1 MPLRSASSGKVSR
14 DPVRHPLFARYYAR
28 VSVAAETRMGMGGV
42 RDRLLAGLSGRVI
55 EIGAG
60 NGLNF
65 AHYPG
70 TVSEVVAIE
79 PERQLR
85 QLAVE
90 AALRAAVPVDVAP
103 GTAEALPVKSEAF
116 DSAVVCL
123 VLCSVRDVPRTLAEL
138 RRVLRPGGTLRFFE
152 HGRGGGRSMTYAQ
165 RGLDRTVWP
174 RLNGGCHL
182 ARDPIAALRDAGFE
196 LGPYRRMLM
205 PEKGPRLPTS
215 YCVLGTARRPGAGED
230 EAPADPS

>member
-1 MPLRSASSGKVSR
+1 MAFRSAGSGKVSR
-14 DPVRHPLFARYYAR
+14 DPVRHPVFARYYAR

-42 RDRLLAGLSGRVI
+42 RDRLLSGLSGRVI

-70 TVSEVVAIE
+70 AVSEVVAIE
-79 PERQLR
+79 PERWLR
-85 QLAVE
+85 RSAVQ
-90 AALRAAVPVDVAP
+90 AALRAEVPVDVVP
-103 GTAEALPVKSEAF
+103 GVAEALPVKSEAF
-116 DSAVVCL
+116 DAAVVSL
-123 VLCSVRDVPRTLAEL
+123 VLCSVRDVPRALAEL
-138 RRVLRPGGTLRFFE
+138 RRVLRPGGTVRFFE
-152 HGRGGGRSMTYAQ
+152 HGTGGGRVMAAAQ

-174 RLNGGCHL
+174 RLNGGCRL

-196 LGPYRRMLM
+196 LGPYRRLLM

-215 YCVLGTARRPGAGED
+215 YCVLGSAYRPGVRED
-230 EAPADPS
+230 RAS